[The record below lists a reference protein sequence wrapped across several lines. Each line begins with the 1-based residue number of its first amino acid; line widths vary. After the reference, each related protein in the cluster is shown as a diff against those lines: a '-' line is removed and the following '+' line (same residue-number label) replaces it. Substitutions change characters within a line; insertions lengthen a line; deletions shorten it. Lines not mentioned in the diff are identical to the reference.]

1 MLPQSEPGGQETR
14 KNIVKVQ
21 GVQEEVPQNG
31 WYPMAAQ
38 EKGVQNSR
46 NGAAKWPKLE
56 KNNAQKGYFEV
67 GIEKNTPSMA
77 TVTSQI
83 GAPE

>member
-14 KNIVKVQ
+14 QNTVKMQ
-21 GVQEEVPQNG
+21 GFQQEVPQNG
-31 WYPMAAQ
+31 GYSMDSQ
-38 EKGVQNSR
+38 GKGVQNSR
-46 NGAAKWPKLE
+46 NDAAKWPKLE
-56 KNNAQKGYFEV
+56 ENDAQKGYFEV
-67 GIEKNTPSMA
+67 GIEKNTPSMG